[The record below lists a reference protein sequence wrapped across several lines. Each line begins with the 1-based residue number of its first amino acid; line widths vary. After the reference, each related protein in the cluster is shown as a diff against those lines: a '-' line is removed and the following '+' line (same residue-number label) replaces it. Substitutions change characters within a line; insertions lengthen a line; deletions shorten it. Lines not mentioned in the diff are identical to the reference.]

1 VYVIVEKY
9 GYLSMLREDI
19 HPEGS
24 DIVHA
29 RSSDEDGRWRE
40 AI

>member
-1 VYVIVEKY
+1 VYVILEKY
-9 GYLSMLREDI
+9 GYLSILREDI

-24 DIVHA
+24 DISHA
-29 RSSDEDGRWRE
+29 RSSGEDGWWRE